1 MTPRLQLAG
10 RIAVF
15 ELGLAALVAVVVL
28 SIPKP
33 RPAPSFE
40 RMVMQQQQQE
50 QQTVR
55 WADYTPMLLR
65 AGVVVLVTG
74 ALLAG
79 LRTRRQRTTRTIA
92 PLATQESNQESQ

>member
-33 RPAPSFE
+33 RPAPGFW
-40 RMVMQQQQQE
+40 RRNWRRV
-50 QQTVR
+50 
-55 WADYTPMLLR
+55 R
-65 AGVVVLVTG
+65 AGDP
-74 ALLAG
+74 AAAG
-79 LRTRRQRTTRTIA
+79 LA
-92 PLATQESNQESQ
+92 PDG

>member
-33 RPAPSFE
+33 RPAPGFE
-40 RMVMQQQQQE
+40 RMVMQQQQE